1 MKWRSKDMKSYFK
14 EINSLYGKTYE
25 LENLIELL
33 EDYFYEYK
41 LDQKTYEK
49 NQILCT
55 VIKEKITSL
64 DEEMD
69 KFTKRILKEERGKEN
84 DSKHSL

>member
-1 MKWRSKDMKSYFK
+1 MKSYFK
-14 EINSLYGKTYE
+14 EFNSLYGKTYE

-69 KFTKRILKEERGKEN
+69 KFLKRILKEERGKEN
-84 DSKHSL
+84 DNKHSL